1 MTSPVLLVVDDEPMI
16 CALVARVGIAMG
28 FDVMTLNDSREIPRA
43 LDRSPSV
50 IVLDL
55 SMPGFDGIEVLRYL
69 AEHGTDAAIILMS
82 GFDHRVLTSTSRLAV
97 QLGLTVGGVLEK
109 PLRLPAIKEM
119 LRAQRSQTSPPGE
132 APTPPPLEEFQLA
145 LARHELELHYQPQV
159 DLRTRRWVGVEAL
172 VRWRHPSRGLLYPN
186 SFVGM
191 AEQNGLALSLTDEV
205 IDIALREYNPRC
217 FGYPTAIS
225 LAINL
230 PPVALTDR
238 GFPEQVLHRLDAAGR
253 AVAGI
258 HFEVTETSVAENPAL
273 ALEILTRLRL
283 KGFGL
288 ALDDFGT
295 GHSSMEILYDLPFD
309 ELKIDLQFVRVID
322 KDSAARSIV
331 ANSATLARE
340 LGLTVVA
347 EGIETAAI
355 MDIVASVG
363 ADVGQGYH
371 IARPM
376 QWSALGDWVQSW
388 HASDATE

>member
-1 MTSPVLLVVDDEPMI
+1 MSSPVLLVVDDEPMI
-16 CALVARVGIAMG
+16 SALVARVGSSMG
-28 FDVMTLNDSREIPRA
+28 FDAMTLNDSQQIPRA
-43 LDRSPSV
+43 LERSPSV

-55 SMPGFDGIEVLRYL
+55 SMPGFDGVEVLRYL
-69 AEHGTDAAIILMS
+69 AERGSDAAIILMS
-82 GFDHRVLTSTSRLAV
+82 GFDRRVLTSTSRLAA
-97 QLGLTVGGVLEK
+97 QLGLTVGGILEK
-109 PLRLPAIKEM
+109 PLRLPAIQEL
-119 LRAQRSQTSPPGE
+119 LRAQRSQARRPGE
-132 APTPPPLEEFQLA
+132 TPTPPPLEEFHRA

-159 DLRTRRWVGVEAL
+159 DLHTRRWVGVEAL
-172 VRWRHPSRGLLYPN
+172 VRWRHPERGLLYPN

-191 AEQNGLALSLTDEV
+191 AEQNGLALALTDEV

-217 FGYPTAIS
+217 FGHPTAIS

-230 PPVALTDR
+230 PPAALTDR
-238 GFPEQVLHRLDAAGR
+238 GFPEQVLRRLDAAGR

-258 HFEVTETSVAENPAL
+258 HFEVTETSVAENPSL

-295 GHSSMEILYDLPFD
+295 GHASMEILHDLPFD

-322 KDSAARSIV
+322 KDPAARSIV
-331 ANSATLARE
+331 ANSATLAKE

-355 MDIVASVG
+355 LGIVASVG
-363 ADVGQGYH
+363 ADAGQGYH

-376 QWSALGDWVQSW
+376 PWAALGDWVHSW
-388 HASDATE
+388 QASAATV